1 MLKSQKS
8 QVTCSYCSRIFKDPI
23 LLPCHDSI
31 CREHLNERDARKANR
46 IKCKKCNQEFGV
58 KSNDFKSNE
67 ALAQIIE
74 RQSHLSD
81 EELSLKQQLEISIK
95 KFFDYYDEFTLNRT
109 KLESDVYN
117 HFHEMRFQV
126 DEHREELKKKIDDI
140 ALVMIDKIK
149 KHEETYLND
158 LKEHFSSFDLTQSL
172 EHELNQIEESFRQP
186 NLLIQTIR
194 AMQRKQEES
203 LNDIQF
209 RLYEMTKVN
218 DHLKEIHQFKPDL
231 GVFNQNETLF
241 FGSIEIGLYSNINSL
256 KSEIL
261 TNLKQSV
268 ELIKLCE
275 FSPNDKWSLLY
286 RGTRDGFGTN
296 DFHSKC
302 DNHSNTLT
310 IFKAKESQFIFGG
323 FTSVSWDSSSEWKSD
338 PNAFIFSLT
347 NKDNKPLK
355 IKINPNELDYAICC
369 HSQRGPTFGGD
380 ICIAN
385 NANTTTNSVSYL
397 CSSYKHPQYEYGT
410 NEAETFLAGSFN
422 FQLDEIEVYHKE

>member
-31 CREHLNERDARKANR
+31 CREHLNERDPRKANR

-67 ALAQIIE
+67 ALAQLIE
-74 RQSHLSD
+74 SQSHLRN

-126 DEHREELKKKIDDI
+126 DEHREELKKKIDEI
-140 ALVMIDKIK
+140 ALAMIDKIK

-203 LNDIQF
+203 LNGIQSK
-209 RLYEMTKVN
+209 LNEMNQVN
-218 DHLKEIHQFKPDL
+218 DHLKEINQFKPDL
-231 GVFNQNETLF
+231 CVFNQNETLF
-241 FGSIEIGLYSNINSL
+241 FGSIKLGLYSNMNSL
-256 KSEIL
+256 KSQIL
-261 TNLKQSV
+261 SNQQQYF
-268 ELIKLCE
+268 ELINLCQ

-286 RGTRDGFGTN
+286 RATRDGFGAK

-302 DNHSNTLT
+302 DGHANTLT
-310 IFKAKESQFIFGG
+310 ILKAKESQFIFGG
-323 FTSVSWDSSSEWKSD
+323 FTSVSWDSSSKWKSD
-338 PNAFIFSLT
+338 PYAFIFSLT

-355 IKINPNELDYAICC
+355 MNINPNELDYAITC
-369 HSQRGPTFGGD
+369 HSEWGPTFGWD
-380 ICIAN
+380 IEIAN
-385 NANTTTNSVSYL
+385 NANITMHSVSNL
-397 CSSYKHPQYEYGT
+397 GFAYKHPQYEYGT
-410 NEAETFLAGSFN
+410 NEAKTFLAGSTHFH
-422 FQLDEIEVYHKE
+422 LDEIEVYHKE

>member
-74 RQSHLSD
+74 RQSHLSN
-81 EELSLKQQLEISIK
+81 EVLSLKQQLEISIK

-140 ALVMIDKIK
+140 ALAMIDKLK

-231 GVFNQNETLF
+231 CVFNQNETLF
-241 FGSIEIGLYSNINSL
+241 FGSIKLGLYSNMNSF

-261 TNLKQSV
+261 TDLKQSV
-268 ELIKLCE
+268 ELINLCE

-302 DNHSNTLT
+302 DGHANTLT
-310 IFKAKESQFIFGG
+310 IFKAKESQFIF
-323 FTSVSWDSSSEWKSD
+323 DS
-338 PNAFIFSLT
+338 
-347 NKDNKPLK
+347 
-355 IKINPNELDYAICC
+355 Y
-369 HSQRGPTFGGD
+369 
-380 ICIAN
+380 
-385 NANTTTNSVSYL
+385 SYL

-422 FQLDEIEVYHKE
+422 FHLDEIEVYHKE